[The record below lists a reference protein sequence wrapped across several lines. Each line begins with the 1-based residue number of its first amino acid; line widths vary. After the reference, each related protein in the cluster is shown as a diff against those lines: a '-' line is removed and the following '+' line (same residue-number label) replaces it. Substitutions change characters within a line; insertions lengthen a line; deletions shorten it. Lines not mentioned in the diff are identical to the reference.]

1 MSTFSIFKN
10 HLGAPCPCCLDKLLP
25 GHDLLGF
32 TVYHVYDVSSRS
44 SDENMFQWAVNIQ
57 SGSIT
62 SDENPPNSKL
72 LHRLK
77 KAPCWKKLFTETRA
91 KHNMIAINETEPLE
105 LPFPDGTLIRFV
117 SSKQVFVVDNSMK
130 RAIPNRQVFDSHGFD
145 FDNVK
150 VIADEETYDRYETG
164 PDLS

>member
-1 MSTFSIFKN
+1 
-10 HLGAPCPCCLDKLLP
+10 
-25 GHDLLGF
+25 
-32 TVYHVYDVSSRS
+32 
-44 SDENMFQWAVNIQ
+44 
-57 SGSIT
+57 
-62 SDENPPNSKL
+62 
-72 LHRLK
+72 
-77 KAPCWKKLFTETRA
+77 
-91 KHNMIAINETEPLE
+91 MIAINETEPLE